1 MVPRAVS
8 WGHIFLF
15 SRLGWEWPCVSFGH
29 SWITGVLTRSGAWPD
44 ARNKASLGCAPGPP
58 RGTDI
63 PVLGSHG
70 PTFSPPGGPGS
81 HQGRAAG

>member
-29 SWITGVLTRSGAWPD
+29 SWITGVLTRTGAWPD
-44 ARNKASLGCAPGPP
+44 ARNKASLVCAPGPP
-58 RGTDI
+58 RGTEN
-63 PVLGSHG
+63 PVLGSPG
-70 PTFSPPGGPGS
+70 PTFSPPGGPGP
-81 HQGRAAG
+81 HQSRPAG

>member
-29 SWITGVLTRSGAWPD
+29 SWISGVLTRTGAWPD
-44 ARNKASLGCAPGPP
+44 AQNKASLVCAPGPP
-58 RGTDI
+58 RGTEN
-63 PVLGSHG
+63 PVLGSPG
-70 PTFSPPGGPGS
+70 PTSTPPGGPGPQQS
-81 HQGRAAG
+81 RPAG